1 MMPEFAPQPPASRRE
16 FLKNVG
22 CLTIAFVLGSG
33 ADLLA
38 AEALVANELP
48 ESLAKNPRINAWLE
62 VLADGRVR
70 VLTGKTEIGQGI
82 RTAVAQLAAEELD
95 LPMERVEV
103 VLAETGRTPDERY
116 TSGSASIESSGMSIR
131 YAAAAA
137 RQQLLELAAQ
147 QLKVKVSQLRM
158 ADGVVHTSDGKRQLT
173 FIQMLKGKQLQGE
186 VKLPLPLKPKS
197 QYRHVGKPILRDDID
212 RMVRAQTVYVQDLR
226 FPGMVYARVLRP
238 TSSGGQLVKLDT
250 ADMQRT
256 VPGLLKTV
264 IDGSFVGFIAEK
276 DYQAKLAQD
285 YGIQHAQW
293 TNGPALPAKQPLPE
307 LLTTLPAITK
317 RAVNQ
322 GDMSS
327 FDAVAATSAPAAAS
341 LSARYFKPYLMHGS
355 VGPSCAVA
363 LFDKEGTL
371 HIWTHSQ
378 GVYPLRATL
387 VALLKMPPERIHV
400 KAVPGSGCYGHNGA
414 DDVAAD
420 AALLARAYPG
430 RHVRLQ
436 WSRDDEHAWEP
447 YGSAMLVQL
456 DARLNK
462 EGRITHWQ
470 SNIWSD
476 THSTRPGG
484 KPESL
489 LAARLLAQPTLPSPA
504 TEVSSAIYRNG
515 EPLYAIPN
523 QRLDAHYVQG
533 PLRVSALRGLGAFG
547 NVFALES
554 FMDEL
559 ALQAKQDPWEFR
571 LRHLT
576 DERAKAVIQRTREL
590 IKNEKLAPGEGFG
603 LGFAQ
608 YKNQAAYCAVVAKV
622 HVAEEMGTIR
632 ALHLWAAIDAGET
645 INPDGLKNQT
655 EGGMI
660 QASSWTLKEEVLF
673 NEQHVT
679 SRQWETYP
687 IFRFDEVPAVT
698 VAVIDRPNEK
708 PLGAG
713 EAAQG
718 PTSAALANAVFQACG
733 KRIRSLP
740 IRPEKLVQIKES

>member
-1 MMPEFAPQPPASRRE
+1 MTLSFSSQPSSRRD
-16 FLKNVG
+16 FLKSAG
-22 CLTIAFVLGSG
+22 CLTIAFVLGNG

-38 AEALVANELP
+38 GESIIEEKLP

-82 RTAVAQLAAEELD
+82 RTAVAQLAAEELNLSMD
-95 LPMERVEV
+95 RVEV
-103 VLAETGRTPDERY
+103 VLAETDRTPDERY

-137 RQQLLELAAQ
+137 REQLLALAAQ
-147 QLKVKVSQLRM
+147 QLNVKASQLRLTDGTIST
-158 ADGVVHTSDGKRQLT
+158 ADGRKKITFTQL
-173 FIQMLKGKQLQGE
+173 LKDQQLKGE
-186 VKLPLPLKPKS
+186 VKLPLKLKSKS
-197 QYRHVGKPILRDDID
+197 VYTHVGKAVLRDDIE

-226 FPGMVYARVLRP
+226 FPGMVHARVLRP
-238 TSSGGQLVKLDT
+238 PSYGGKLARLDT
-250 ADMQRT
+250 AEMQRQI
-256 VPGLLKTV
+256 PGLLKTV
-264 IDGSFVGFIAEK
+264 IDGSFIGFITTKE
-276 DYQAKLAQD
+276 YQAKQAQD

-293 TNGPALPAKQPLPE
+293 TAGLTLPTKQPLPD
-307 LLTTLPAITK
+307 LLTSLPAITK
-317 RAVNQ
+317 RAVDKGN
-322 GDMSS
+322 MSS
-327 FDAVAATSAPAAAS
+327 FDAAGPGGTSGAAS

-363 LFDKEGTL
+363 LFEKDML
-371 HIWTHSQ
+371 HIWSHSQ
-378 GVYPLRATL
+378 GVYPLRAT
-387 VALLKMPPERIHV
+387 VAALLKMPPERVHI

-456 DARLNK
+456 EARLN
-462 EGRITHWQ
+462 ETGRISHWQ

-476 THSTRPGG
+476 THSTRPGS

-489 LAARLLAQPTLPSPA
+489 LAARLLAQPVTLAPS

-515 EPLYAIPN
+515 EPLYDIAN

-547 NVFALES
+547 NVFAIES

-559 ALQAKQDPWEFR
+559 AAQAKQDPWEFR

-576 DERAKAVIQRTREL
+576 DERAKAVIRRTREM
-590 IKNEKLAPGEGFG
+590 IKNERLGPGEGFG

-655 EGGMI
+655 EGGLI

-673 NEQHVT
+673 NEQQIT

-698 VAVIDRPNEK
+698 VSIINRPNEK

>member
-1 MMPEFAPQPPASRRE
+1 
-16 FLKNVG
+16 
-22 CLTIAFVLGSG
+22 
-33 ADLLA
+33 
-38 AEALVANELP
+38 
-48 ESLAKNPRINAWLE
+48 
-62 VLADGRVR
+62 
-70 VLTGKTEIGQGI
+70 
-82 RTAVAQLAAEELD
+82 
-95 LPMERVEV
+95 
-103 VLAETGRTPDERY
+103 
-116 TSGSASIESSGMSIR
+116 
-131 YAAAAA
+131 
-137 RQQLLELAAQ
+137 
-147 QLKVKVSQLRM
+147 
-158 ADGVVHTSDGKRQLT
+158 
-173 FIQMLKGKQLQGE
+173 
-186 VKLPLPLKPKS
+186 
-197 QYRHVGKPILRDDID
+197 
-212 RMVRAQTVYVQDLR
+212 
-226 FPGMVYARVLRP
+226 
-238 TSSGGQLVKLDT
+238 
-250 ADMQRT
+250 
-256 VPGLLKTV
+256 
-264 IDGSFVGFIAEK
+264 
-276 DYQAKLAQD
+276 
-285 YGIQHAQW
+285 
-293 TNGPALPAKQPLPE
+293 
-307 LLTTLPAITK
+307 
-317 RAVNQ
+317 
-322 GDMSS
+322 MSS
-327 FDAVAATSAPAAAS
+327 FDAAGPGGTSGAAS

-363 LFDKEGTL
+363 LFEKDML
-371 HIWTHSQ
+371 HIWSHSQ
-378 GVYPLRATL
+378 GVYPLRAT
-387 VALLKMPPERIHV
+387 VAALLKMPPERVHI

-456 DARLNK
+456 EARLN
-462 EGRITHWQ
+462 ETGRISHWQ

-489 LAARLLAQPTLPSPA
+489 LAARLLAQPVTLAPS

-515 EPLYAIPN
+515 EPLYDIAN

-547 NVFALES
+547 NVFAIES

-559 ALQAKQDPWEFR
+559 AAQAKQDPWEFR

-576 DERAKAVIQRTREL
+576 DERAKAVIRRTREM
-590 IKNEKLAPGEGFG
+590 IKNERLGPGEGFG

-655 EGGMI
+655 EGGLI

-673 NEQHVT
+673 NEQQIT

-698 VAVIDRPNEK
+698 VSIIDRPNEK

-718 PTSAALANAVFQACG
+718 PTAAALANAVFQACG